1 MFPNDPWANV
11 IEMATL
17 TIHAH
22 GVADLTLAWERYAD
36 PALWSTWA
44 PQIQRVDTSMTRLTA
59 GGTGTVRA
67 GLLPRPTLGI
77 PFEVLSVDEEAKEW
91 SWEAR
96 LGPVRLLLEHGVT
109 AHLTGS
115 TTWLRVT
122 GPLPVVL
129 GYLPVARFALGRLVN
144 A

>member
-1 MFPNDPWANV
+1 MV
-11 IEMATL
+11 TVTL
-17 TIHAH
+17 HAH
-22 GVADLTLAWERYAD
+22 GVAPVTLAWERYAD

-44 PQIQRVDTSMTRLTA
+44 SQIQRVDTTMRRLVP

-67 GLLPRPTLGI
+67 GLLPRPTLGV
-77 PFEVLSVDEEAKEW
+77 PFRVLEVDEDAREW

-115 TTWLRVT
+115 STWLRVH

-129 GYLPVARFALGRLVN
+129 GYVPVARFALGRLV
-144 A
+144 AQ